1 MIRAVIFDMY
11 ETLITHYRC
20 PLYFGVQMAKDAGV
34 SEDKFQATW
43 HATNDERT
51 TGKMTFEEVIE
62 RILKEN
68 ECYSEDLLEEIVEK
82 RVKTKEECFRHLHP
96 EIIPMLAKLK
106 EKGIAVGLISNCFS
120 EEVAPIR
127 ESELAPYFDAM
138 CLSYEQGVQ
147 KPEPEIFQSCMN
159 LLSVKAEECLYIG
172 DGGSQELEAARSLGM
187 NALQATWYFQ
197 EGTFQPCGPKE
208 DFQQLVT
215 PMDVVNLLFGSC
227 GGSS

>member
-1 MIRAVIFDMY
+1 
-11 ETLITHYRC
+11 
-20 PLYFGVQMAKDAGV
+20 MAKDAGV

-159 LLSVKAEECLYIG
+159 LLSVKEEDCLYIG
-172 DGGSQELEAARSLGM
+172 E
-187 NALQATWYFQ
+187 
-197 EGTFQPCGPKE
+197 
-208 DFQQLVT
+208 
-215 PMDVVNLLFGSC
+215 
-227 GGSS
+227 